1 MHMVRFISDWVVVM
15 AEGKL
20 VAEGK
25 PGHVMQNQ
33 AVIDA
38 YLGSHHDQ
46 DLGDDSVLDEDFD
59 TAVAEEKADSSKE
72 KEALEAYADSVRAQE
87 GDEN

>member
-1 MHMVRFISDWVVVM
+1 M

-59 TAVAEEKADSSKE
+59 TAVTQEDAELIKE